1 MKFINVIPKNFLLLI
16 LFFLIYD
23 CSWLLAQTIPS
34 DTINP
39 EQVIPYGATIPE
51 PKRISAHATTES
63 FEARVDPPNWWVGF
77 KNKNVELMIHDKNI
91 GNFKPNFYHQGVRTV
106 KTQTVENANY
116 LFVTLH
122 ISDTAQLGS
131 FKLKFKNGNEQRSY
145 NWKLEKRNAKEHRN
159 LGLNEADFMY
169 LIMPDRFAN
178 GDTTNDSYTDMKQ
191 VGIDRRKMYFRHGG
205 DLKGIQNHLDYVKNL
220 GVTAVWLNP
229 VQENDEVSASYHGY
243 AVTDWYKIDKRLGSL
258 TDYKNLVNTL
268 HQQKMKMVMD
278 VIPNHSGNENYFIKD
293 LPETNWIHQLDSF
306 RHPNYRDQVLSDPHV
321 AASDLE
327 LNQNAWF
334 DKTMPDMNPEGN
346 PHVARYI
353 IQNHLWWLEET
364 GVDAFRIDSYFYND
378 MKFMSDWAKALRS
391 EFPKLFL
398 FGESTVESPINLA
411 YFSEKSPINKKFDS
425 HLQSNL
431 DYPLYISTK
440 DAFTNAPSWTGGIMK
455 LWSTIGQDYIYN
467 DASKN
472 VIFLDNHDQPRFYSV
487 INENLNKYKSAIA
500 YLLTTRGIPQTY
512 YGDELGFTGFTN
524 PDGKVRQDMPGG
536 WQADKVSVFKETERT
551 PLQKEI
557 YDYTAKLA
565 HWRAKKTFLQTGK
578 LTHYI
583 PEDGVYVYFRQDA
596 SGGAMIIINGND
608 TTKTIS
614 TKRFNEIL
622 KNYVGYSDFISHQK
636 FNTLDSID
644 LDKRGVRIIEL
655 SKE

>member
-1 MKFINVIPKNFLLLI
+1 MKCIIAKPKILLI
-16 LFFLIYD
+16 FFQFVLVCN
-23 CSWLLAQTIPS
+23 CSWLLAQTNQS

-51 PKRISAHATTES
+51 PKHISARATTES
-63 FEARVDPPNWWVGF
+63 FEARIDPPNWWVGF
-77 KNKNVELMIHDKNI
+77 KNKNVELLIHDKNI
-91 GNFKPNFYHQGVRTV
+91 GSFKPNFFHSGVHVV

-122 ISDTAQLGS
+122 ISDSAQLGS
-131 FKLKFKNGNEQRSY
+131 FKLKFKNGNEQRAY
-145 NWKLEKRNAKEHRN
+145 NWKLEKRHTKENRN
-159 LGLNEADFMY
+159 LGLSAADFIY

-178 GDTTNDSYTDMKQ
+178 GDTTNDSYSDMKQ
-191 VGIDRRKMYFRHGG
+191 VGIDRRKMFFRHGG
-205 DLKGIQNHLDYVKNL
+205 DLKGIQNNIDYVKNL
-220 GVTAVWLNP
+220 GVSALWLNP
-229 VQENDEVSASYHGY
+229 VQENNQVSASYHGY
-243 AVTDWYKIDKRLGSL
+243 AVTDWYKIDRRLGTL

-268 HQQKMKMVMD
+268 HNQKMKMVMD

-293 LPETNWIHQLDSF
+293 LPEKNWIHQLDSF
-306 RHPNYRDQVLSDPHV
+306 RHPNYRDQVLSDPYV

-346 PHVARYI
+346 AHVAHYI

-378 MKFMSDWAKALRS
+378 MKFMSDWAKTLRT

-398 FGESTVESPINLA
+398 FGESTVESPLNLA
-411 YFSEKSPINKKFDS
+411 YLSEKSPTNKKFDS

-431 DYPLYISTK
+431 DYPLYIATK
-440 DAFTNAPSWTGGIMK
+440 DAFTNSPSWTGGIMK
-455 LWSTIGQDYIYN
+455 LWSTIGQDYIYK

-472 VIFLDNHDQPRFYSV
+472 VIFLDNHDQPRFFSV
-487 INENLNKYKSAIA
+487 INENINAYKSAIT
-500 YLLTTRGIPQTY
+500 YLLTMRGIPQTY

-536 WQADKVSVFKETERT
+536 WLNDKVSVFKPTERT
-551 PLQKEI
+551 LRQKEI
-557 YDYTAKLA
+557 YDFTANIA
-565 HWRAKKTFLQTGK
+565 HWRMEKTFLQTGK

-583 PEDGVYVYFRQDA
+583 PEDGVYIYFREDKT
-596 SGGAMIIINGND
+596 GGAMIVLNGTDNV
-608 TTKTIS
+608 KTIS
-614 TKRFNEIL
+614 LKRYNATL
-622 KNYVGYSDFISHQK
+622 KNYTGFKDFISTEK
-636 FNTLDSID
+636 YLNLDKID
-644 LDKRGVRIIEL
+644 IDKRGVRIFEMTR
-655 SKE
+655 